1 MNLRNPYRQQPQPP
15 NPNNL
20 AGGGAPGNFGGA
32 PNVGGAGPGL
42 AGGAGPGP
50 AGGAQPGHV
59 GGAAPGHAAGARGRN
74 PRNGHGISGLFGTII
89 QKQYRAQNRQ
99 KRLSEDYINAYRV
112 NKLGGRYYAPSHSD
126 ELPTSNQPKRTMA
139 PALRAPDKSSKMTP
153 NLLPDPRLRFVWPR
167 YETPNNYIS
176 DIPSALQD
184 ASDYTTIREPEYFP
198 LEDPVQLLH
207 YTQAYVE
214 KIQGRSRYAIAAA
227 RNETPRPSRTFHVD
241 RKKYFLWRN
250 DFNEWESGPNKTP
263 QHIRA
268 PLLDLMGRHV
278 HDFNELVHAQ
288 MKENCLS
295 FPALFRTEA
304 ANEVKAQITKIHG
317 PEYAAL
323 LHSAY
328 IRMTT
333 ICCSLTT
340 VMNIIT
346 HDQLTDW
353 GERSDLTIQVR
364 QEKSHEQ
371 RCILITYKWI
381 IVTLRKI
388 MSLMAKEFRSD
399 STPTTQFEAL
409 LKLRNDFPCNAEW
422 RAILSED
429 DPEEGFRNAP
439 WSAGYR
445 QQTKSSLL
453 QQAAKSSF
461 SEAEYCDLALA
472 FAKANGTEGLP
483 SRFRDKLRDKIKS
496 PKQKERIQQILSNK
510 RKRSDNTPSKN

>member
-1 MNLRNPYRQQPQPP
+1 MNLRNPYRQRPRAPP
-15 NPNNL
+15 ANNQ
-20 AGGGAPGNFGGA
+20 AGGQAPGNFGGA
-32 PNVGGAGPGL
+32 PN
-42 AGGAGPGP
+42 AGGAGFGGAPN
-50 AGGAQPGHV
+50 AGGQAR
-59 GGAAPGHAAGARGRN
+59 GAAPGNAAGARGRN
-74 PRNGHGISGLFGTII
+74 PRNGQGIGGPFRAII

-112 NKLGGRYYAPSHSD
+112 NKMGGRFYAPNHSD
-126 ELPTSNQPKRTMA
+126 ELPTSNQPKRTMV
-139 PALRAPDKSSKMTP
+139 PALRAPDRSSKMTP
-153 NLLPDPRLRFVWPR
+153 NLLPDPRMNFVWTR
-167 YETPNNYIS
+167 HETPNNYVS
-176 DIPSALQD
+176 EIPSALQD

-198 LEDPVQLLH
+198 LEDPVKLLH

-214 KIQGRSRYAIAAA
+214 RIQGRSRYAIAAA
-227 RNETPRPSRTFHVD
+227 RNETPQPSRPFHVK
-241 RKKYFLWRN
+241 RNKFFLWRN
-250 DFNEWESGPNKTP
+250 DFDEWESGPNKKA
-263 QHIRA
+263 QHVRA
-268 PLLDLMGRHV
+268 PLLALMGRHV

-288 MKENCLS
+288 MRENCIS

-304 ANEVKAQITKIHG
+304 ANEVKAQITKLHG

-328 IRMTT
+328 VRLAA

-340 VMNIIT
+340 VTNILI
-346 HDQLTDW
+346 HDQLEDW

-371 RCILITYKWI
+371 RCVLITYKWI

-388 MSLMAKEFRSD
+388 MNLMADEFRPD
-399 STPTTQFEAL
+399 STSATQFEAL

-422 RAILSED
+422 NAILTEK

-439 WSAGYR
+439 WSAGYK

-453 QQAAKSSF
+453 QQAAKSSI

-472 FAKANGTEGLP
+472 FAKANGPEGLP
-483 SRFRDKLRDKIKS
+483 PRFRDKLRDKIKS
-496 PKQKERIQQILSNK
+496 PKQKERIQQLLSNK
-510 RKRSDNTPSKN
+510 RKRTDESPSKN